1 MLVPNQSFSTVN
13 TSWDWELIDGKPKT
27 VVIWCLEN
35 RTADNG
41 LPNGDSWM
49 QVLSTA
55 AQMWNDANT
64 GWTFK
69 PTSEGTDNEGKL
81 DRTCQVVLAVMDHN
95 SKGGAKADRGYLNP
109 DGTGPVKRIRIA
121 VDPTPI
127 SNDKNH
133 PGPTTWDIENGL
145 DPVDVIAHELGHTL
159 RLTHPTDRLGS
170 TNMMDPR
177 KVGTHIEGLSQN
189 DTDEAKASID
199 RIHHPRTTNQTVIN
213 RSDHNCATPFPIYDS
228 EGRFSSNDFEI
239 SIPPQ
244 DLDGN
249 IPMTCSPF
257 FAYVPNM
264 DNVPIGVNPVRI
276 AFEINSSLQT
286 LQQPATIKIPYA
298 DTILQDPE
306 LYPYN
311 GIDPSLLKAY
321 FMSSDGRW
329 QPVIGPQNLDTVNK
343 VLTFQVSDL
352 SPKFFG
358 ITGVQ
363 GPNQLGD
370 LTGTSGVKSIGLLPN
385 WIKHTALWWSEG
397 YTSDKEYA
405 SSIGWLTTNQI
416 LNLQSRGTLGSS
428 VVVSDSIMIPSS
440 IKNDA
445 SWWAAGAI
453 NDATYLQSLQY
464 MLDNNIITFSRSN
477 NEQTQTSSSTSYDVA
492 LKILDPT
499 TGLPVDAIVTI
510 IGNSHHPTQSTDR
523 DGIVHFSLPSG
534 DYQVQIDGQNYK
546 RLHENLIV
554 TGNTEHTYQ
563 PEQIQS
569 SATNPTPPAT
579 NPPATIPPGTTLPS
593 TTPPQVSASPTTLS
607 FTHNIGLTA
616 CPESIG
622 QSNLQ
627 SNQQGTWS
635 VLSNPSWTGV
645 TIKNNMVV
653 IVFNCQLSQYVT
665 QTLTGN
671 VQIQFTGSDGQTGTA
686 SISILGQV
694 NKG

>member
-1 MLVPNQSFSTVN
+1 MSLMFTPNQSFSTVN

-81 DRTCQVVLAVMDHN
+81 DRTCQVVLAIMDHN

-159 RLTHPTDRLGS
+159 RLTHPTDRLS
-170 TNMMDPR
+170 TTNMMDPR

-199 RIHHPRTTNQTVIN
+199 RVHHPRTTNQTVIN
-213 RSDHNCATPFPIYDS
+213 RSDHNCSTHFPIYDS
-228 EGRFSSNDFEI
+228 EGTFSSNDFEI

-249 IPMTCSPF
+249 IPIICSPF

-264 DNVPIGVNPVRI
+264 DNVPTGVNPVRI

-286 LQQPATIKIPYA
+286 LQLPATIKIPYA
-298 DTILQDPE
+298 DSILQDPE

-311 GIDPSLLKAY
+311 GINPSLLKAY

-363 GPNQLGD
+363 GPDQLGE
-370 LTGTSGVKSIGLLPN
+370 LTGTIGEESPSLLPN
-385 WIKHTALWWSEG
+385 WIRHTALWWSEG
-397 YTSDKEYA
+397 QTSDHEYA
-405 SSIGWLTTNQI
+405 MSIGWLISNGAI
-416 LNLQSRGTLGSS
+416 NLQSRGTQGSS
-428 VVVSDSIMIPSS
+428 VDVSENIHLPSW

-445 SWWAAGAI
+445 NWWAKSSI
-453 NDATYLQSLQY
+453 DDTTYLQSLQY
-464 MLDNNIITFSRSN
+464 MLDSNIITFAKPSN
-477 NEQTQTSSSTSYDVA
+477 GQTHTDIPTLPNTSAQVTPVTPKETLVETAKLVLPQKIVQEATSSSGAPVTFTVSASYSLSGEVTPSCDHNSGSVFPIGSTVVTCTA
-492 LKILDPT
+492 TNSAGKNQIQKSFT
-499 TGLPVDAIVTI
+499 VTI
-510 IGNSHHPTQSTDR
+510 QD
-523 DGIVHFSLPSG
+523 
-534 DYQVQIDGQNYK
+534 
-546 RLHENLIV
+546 
-554 TGNTEHTYQ
+554 
-563 PEQIQS
+563 
-569 SATNPTPPAT
+569 
-579 NPPATIPPGTTLPS
+579 
-593 TTPPQVSASPTTLS
+593 TTPPEISPFQPHNDTPDNSGAVVYFTASALDLVDGPVSPHCNYQSGTKFPIGISTITCTAEDSRGNHSTRSLQITITLS
-607 FTHNIGLTA
+607 
-616 CPESIG
+616 
-622 QSNLQ
+622 
-627 SNQQGTWS
+627 
-635 VLSNPSWTGV
+635 
-645 TIKNNMVV
+645 
-653 IVFNCQLSQYVT
+653 
-665 QTLTGN
+665 
-671 VQIQFTGSDGQTGTA
+671 
-686 SISILGQV
+686 
-694 NKG
+694 